1 MKEIKSKYGGWREK
15 KTFILTFLKAELR
28 QEVKSC
34 DQSSGGRK
42 KKKRSLI
49 FLTAPTGSAER
60 EQWKMEKKGKNR
72 SVLLNVSNDH
82 KHINHGVQ
90 RLELGK

>member
-1 MKEIKSKYGGWREK
+1 MIKAVGGE
-15 KTFILTFLKAELR
+15 
-28 QEVKSC
+28 
-34 DQSSGGRK
+34 K

-60 EQWKMEKKGKNR
+60 EQGKMEKKGKNR
-72 SVLLNVSNDH
+72 NVLLNVSNDH

-90 RLELGK
+90 RPELGK

>member
-1 MKEIKSKYGGWREK
+1 M
-15 KTFILTFLKAELR
+15 
-28 QEVKSC
+28 
-34 DQSSGGRK
+34 
-42 KKKRSLI
+42 I